1 MYPFLRS
8 LFGVYAPA
16 LILSLIISTEPGQ
29 AQQVFVSS
37 RNTHSVK
44 LYDFATGSFIK
55 DIVMPGSG
63 NLSLP
68 QEVVLHPDG
77 FLLVTGRGNT
87 AIKKYDS
94 VTGAY
99 LGNFTSGYTLDNPT
113 KTTIWQD
120 SLLYVSQWG
129 ASQNKVVRFD
139 LKTGV
144 FVDEFTGTG
153 VPNGCGHAWDA
164 AGNLLV
170 AQYGNGANGRVM
182 KFDTNGVLTG
192 TFIPSGVLKGP
203 VNLWFGNTGELIVA
217 DWTLGQVLRFNGTTG
232 AYIGPLVTGLANV
245 EGYAFDSQ
253 DRLYLCDWTGNKVFR
268 YDFSANTLSTYIQS
282 GGLVAPNSIVIQEAV
297 TATTEAASETVS
309 LQVAP
314 NPAHDVVRCTITT
327 KESIAGRLYL
337 VDTTGQTVKV
347 VADRN
352 WEPGEHTLSISLA
365 GLSAGMYR
373 CVLASDKG
381 QWSAA
386 FAAVAE

>member
-8 LFGVYAPA
+8 PFSVYALA
-16 LILSLIISTEPGQ
+16 LGFCLAFSTTPSL

-44 LYDFATGSFIK
+44 LYDFATGNFLK
-55 DIVMPGSG
+55 DIVTPGSG
-63 NLSLP
+63 GLSLP
-68 QEVVLHPDG
+68 QEVLLHPDG

-87 AIKKYDS
+87 AIKKYNS
-94 VTGAY
+94 VTGDY
-99 LGNFTSGYTLDNPT
+99 LGNFTSGYALDNPT

-129 ASQNKVVRFD
+129 VSQNKVVRFD

-144 FVDEFTGTG
+144 FVDEFTNTG

-192 TFIPSGVLKGP
+192 IFIPSGVLKGP

-217 DWTLGQVLRFNGTTG
+217 DWSLGRVLRFNGTTG

-245 EGYAFDSQ
+245 EGYAFDNQ
-253 DRLYLCDWTGNKVFR
+253 GRLYLCDWTDNKVFR
-268 YDFSANTLSTYIQS
+268 YDFNANTLSTYIQD
-282 GGLVAPNSIVIQEAV
+282 GGLMAPNSIVIQEAV
-297 TATTEAASETVS
+297 VATTEAVSEIVS
-309 LQVAP
+309 LQVTP
-314 NPAHDVVRCTITT
+314 NPAHDMVRCTITT
-327 KESIAGRLYL
+327 KESITGRLYL
-337 VDTTGQTVKV
+337 VDTAGQTVRV
-347 VADRN
+347 VAEQN
-352 WEPGEHTLSISLA
+352 WAPGEHTLNTSIA
-365 GLSAGMYR
+365 GLPRGLYR
-373 CVLASDKG
+373 CVLASGKG
-381 QWSAA
+381 QWSVA
-386 FAAVAE
+386 FAVVAE